1 MGVCALRDR
10 ESYKMGTAQL
20 TTSDGDAKG
29 TPWRT
34 AGYSRLGW
42 LGAVGVTALF
52 LVGACGPMVE
62 RAPFSG
68 RPDSVRPADLLGPY
82 DGIVLEAE
90 SDRPVAGAV
99 VAASWAFERGVGL
112 RAPAGSNEVVVETGA
127 DGRYTIPRLAEL
139 PQGASMR
146 VRRFTL
152 IVYHRGH
159 IGWRSDRLFPSRAA
173 RRDFSQR
180 GARIRLERWQPQ
192 LGHAQHLVF
201 LGGGSKIQTAAAWE
215 LQPASLELDGDR
227 STGTRPET
235 AGTPAPATTTTPL
248 DVSHLLTDDEIRG
261 VTGYVGKFE
270 DGKLTDLPTT
280 EFYDS
285 RHFKAVGKPE
295 SFDVGLRVWRLGPA
309 AAEVQ
314 FGKLMSTLPEARA
327 TDEVGDA
334 SFRARSG
341 GIAALIYLVRERGV
355 VVSMSCGG
363 SQCPEPGQLTKLAK
377 LVESRLP
384 DLPEPAAPAPVLS
397 PPASTGDAPTEPTP

>member
-1 MGVCALRDR
+1 M
-10 ESYKMGTAQL
+10 
-20 TTSDGDAKG
+20 
-29 TPWRT
+29 
-34 AGYSRLGW
+34 
-42 LGAVGVTALF
+42 
-52 LVGACGPMVE
+52 
-62 RAPFSG
+62 
-68 RPDSVRPADLLGPY
+68 
-82 DGIVLEAE
+82 
-90 SDRPVAGAV
+90 AGAV

-139 PQGASMR
+139 PAGASMR

-215 LQPASLELDGDR
+215 LQPAALELDGER
-227 STGTRPET
+227 PTGTRPET
-235 AGTPAPATTTTPL
+235 AGTPAPATTVTPL
-248 DVSHLLTDDEIRG
+248 DVSHLLTDEEIRG
-261 VTGYVGKFE
+261 VTGYVGKFD

-397 PPASTGDAPTEPTP
+397 PPAGTGDAPTEPTP